1 MSKLR
6 SERLG
11 GLNQAEWEGKH
22 SMQRV
27 QHLQSPGMAVS
38 TACPLL
44 ALKEAGVTGVSES
57 EV

>member
-1 MSKLR
+1 MCKLR

-11 GLNQAEWEGKH
+11 GLNQAKWEGKH
-22 SMQRV
+22 STRRE
-27 QHLQSPGMAVS
+27 QHLQSPGMALS

-44 ALKEAGVTGVSES
+44 ALKEAGTTGVSES